1 MNPNNTGLFD
11 TLMNKV
17 MFTKSV
23 RNGIMVDIVWFCQ
36 ANFFMVMVI

>member
-1 MNPNNTGLFD
+1 MQSFFAA
-11 TLMNKV
+11 LMNKV

-23 RNGIMVDIVWFCQ
+23 RNGIMLGTVWFCQ